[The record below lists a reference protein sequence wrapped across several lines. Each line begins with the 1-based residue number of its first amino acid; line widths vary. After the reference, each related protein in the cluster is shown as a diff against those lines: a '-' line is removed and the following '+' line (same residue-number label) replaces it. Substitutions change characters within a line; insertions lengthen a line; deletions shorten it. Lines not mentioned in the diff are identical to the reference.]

1 MRAEIRT
8 GGPTEPDTRITVFGF
23 IYLGVVANP
32 FHDESCRT
40 KTILANHS
48 YASLAGWTFFT
59 RPLGRLVFVTPLS
72 PLIDCMKSETKLLF
86 LSGELVVDA
95 LGFA

>member
-1 MRAEIRT
+1 MQLMRAEIRT
-8 GGPTEPDTRITVFGF
+8 GGPTQPDTRITVFGF

-48 YASLAGWTFFT
+48 YASLAGWTFYQISWSSCV
-59 RPLGRLVFVTPLS
+59 RDYAIS
-72 PLIDCMKSETKLLF
+72 PN
-86 LSGELVVDA
+86 
-95 LGFA
+95 